1 MSVHVWRKSAAAPAG
16 SDGLRLERRHA
27 GREGSGA
34 KSAEGREGGRQPWRC
49 CSSVTPAKYYRMYL
63 YVRGSVVQE
72 EKRHNRC
79 FISAAII
86 TTVP

>member
-1 MSVHVWRKSAAAPAG
+1 MSVHVRRKSAAASAG
-16 SDGLRLERRHA
+16 SDGPGPERLHA

-34 KSAEGREGGRQPWRC
+34 KSAEGRQTWRC
-49 CSSVTPAKYYRMYL
+49 CSSVTPAKYYRMCL

-79 FISAAII
+79 FVSAAII